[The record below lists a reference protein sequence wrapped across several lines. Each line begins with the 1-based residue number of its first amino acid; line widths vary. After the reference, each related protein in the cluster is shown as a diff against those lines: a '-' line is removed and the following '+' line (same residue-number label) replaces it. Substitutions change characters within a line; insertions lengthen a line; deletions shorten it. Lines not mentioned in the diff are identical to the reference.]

1 LFRSIAHGIHQM
13 GRQIMG
19 RIIAVYGAIA
29 GVIVIIGMFI
39 SITFVADHGTMG
51 MVAGYLSMLVALV
64 FVFIGVKRYRDVN
77 LGGVISFW
85 KALGV
90 GLGIGLVASLFYVLG
105 WELYMWQTGGTFMAD
120 YIAKSVE
127 DMRAAGKPA
136 TEIARFSAEM
146 GAMAEQYKNPLFRM
160 ALTLTEIFPVALL
173 VSLVSAALLRKSSFM
188 PALQPRG

>member
-1 LFRSIAHGIHQM
+1 
-13 GRQIMG
+13 MG

-51 MVAGYLSMLVALV
+51 MVAGYLSMLVALL
-64 FVFIGVKRYRDVN
+64 FVFIGVKRYRDVER
-77 LGGVISFW
+77 GGVIGFW
-85 KALGV
+85 KALSV
-90 GLGIGLVASLFYVLG
+90 GLGISFVAALFYVLS
-105 WELYMWQTGGTFMAD
+105 WEVYMWQTGGTFMAD

-127 DMRAAGKPA
+127 DMRAAGKSA
-136 TEIARFSAEM
+136 GEIARFSAEM

-173 VSLVSAALLRKSSFM
+173 VSLVSAALLRRSSFM
-188 PALQPRG
+188 PALQSRG

>member
-1 LFRSIAHGIHQM
+1 
-13 GRQIMG
+13 MG
-19 RIIAVYGAIA
+19 RIIAVYGSIA
-29 GVIVIIGMFI
+29 GVIVILGMFI

-51 MVAGYLSMLVALV
+51 MVAGYLSMLVALL

-90 GLGIGLVASLFYVLG
+90 GLGIGLVASLFYILG

-136 TEIARFSAEM
+136 AEIARFSAEM

-188 PALQPRG
+188 PAIQPRG